1 MFNYS
6 IKENILYGNTSAK
19 NSEIIKS
26 AEIANVMEFLESDE
40 LDNVIDDNSESLKK
54 LFGSMQVFFMT

>member
-54 LFGSMQVFFMT
+54 LFVEN

>member
-6 IKENILYGNTSAK
+6 IKENILYGNTAAK

-40 LDNVIDDNSESLKK
+40 LNNVIDDNSESLKR
-54 LFGSMQVFFMT
+54 LFVEN